1 MRRSS
6 ISGGRG
12 AACLCRRYIMQMNI
26 FLRQC
31 VLRDSLPFAVEVPK
45 YKPEV
50 LAAMKEA
57 KRISRDSE
65 TKKYSSF
72 SEALEDLE
80 V

>member
-50 LAAMKEA
+50 LAAMEEA

-72 SEALEDLE
+72 SEALEDSE

>member
-1 MRRSS
+1 MCLR
-6 ISGGRG
+6 GG
-12 AACLCRRYIMQMNI
+12 
-26 FLRQC
+26 
-31 VLRDSLPFAVEVPK
+31 LPFAVEMPK

-50 LAAMKEA
+50 LAAMEEA

>member
-50 LAAMKEA
+50 LAAMEEA
-57 KRISRDSE
+57 KGSAE
-65 TKKYSSF
+65 TAKQKNTAAF
-72 SEALEDLE
+72 RKH
-80 V
+80 